1 MTLLIQGYYDGAGG
15 MTGTLYNSGIS
26 FDPTDCEFLH
36 VCLMD
41 AGTLTETDCFDEVL
55 KTSGSLQIS
64 IPGGYVGSSF
74 YLKIT
79 GRNIL
84 ETWTTAPVQI
94 VSPFTVLDL
103 TTAANTVFG
112 DNQVQV
118 STAPARWAIWSGDLN
133 QDDLIEATDYSTME
147 NDVQQFLFGYVPSDI
162 TGDGI
167 VEASDYALVENNSL
181 LFLFSI
187 TP

>member
-1 MTLLIQGYYDGAGG
+1 
-15 MTGTLYNSGIS
+15 
-26 FDPTDCEFLH
+26 
-36 VCLMD
+36 
-41 AGTLTETDCFDEVL
+41 
-55 KTSGSLQIS
+55 GSLQIS